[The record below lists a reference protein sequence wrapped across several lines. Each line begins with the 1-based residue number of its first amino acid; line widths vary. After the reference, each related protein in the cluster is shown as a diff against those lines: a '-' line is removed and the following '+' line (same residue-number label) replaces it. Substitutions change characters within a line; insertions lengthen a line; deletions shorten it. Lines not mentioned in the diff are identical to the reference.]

1 MNHTLIVA
9 KSSAPKRGSK
19 FMKKGTTPK
28 PAKKV
33 VPKTIQE
40 EAVAKKTPLYVFPS
54 FDKCDSLVF
63 LPTTLTRHLN
73 TGDIPAVRKLLL
85 KHLDRE
91 CNISIFHCFDNM
103 SLKLLLSMYQLMDEM
118 QPDRIMCVSS
128 TRVVGN
134 QIIAQAHMKFTDS
147 KMIHDAAIQN
157 VSDPVLKPFLN
168 KECREDGFKLK
179 IINEKRPPE
188 EEAHMI
194 AMVDSK
200 QDLTV
205 YVSMDF
211 VLTFSEQTK
220 KITKFWCE
228 GKVTSLQLKECD
240 DNSVSSGSQ
249 E

>member
-1 MNHTLIVA
+1 
-9 KSSAPKRGSK
+9 
-19 FMKKGTTPK
+19 MKKGTAAKPTKKAKPVIDDTP
-28 PAKKV
+28 V
-33 VPKTIQE
+33 VP
-40 EAVAKKTPLYVFPS
+40 KKTPLFVFPS
-54 FDKCDSLVF
+54 FDKCDSLVY

-73 TGDIPAVRKLLL
+73 TGDIPSVRKLLL

-103 SLKLLLSMYQLMDEM
+103 SLKLLLSMYQLMDDM

-134 QIIAQAHMKFTDS
+134 QILAQAHMKFTDN
-147 KMIHDAAIQN
+147 KLIHDTAVEN
-157 VSDPVLKPFLN
+157 VSDPILKPFLT
-168 KECREDGFKLK
+168 KECREDGFKQK
-179 IINEKRPPE
+179 IVNEKRPPE

-211 VLTFSEQTK
+211 VLTFSEFTK
-220 KITKFWCE
+220 KITSFACA
-228 GKVTSLQLKECD
+228 GKVTSLQLKEGVTCSETD
-240 DNSVSSGSQ
+240 SVK
-249 E
+249 